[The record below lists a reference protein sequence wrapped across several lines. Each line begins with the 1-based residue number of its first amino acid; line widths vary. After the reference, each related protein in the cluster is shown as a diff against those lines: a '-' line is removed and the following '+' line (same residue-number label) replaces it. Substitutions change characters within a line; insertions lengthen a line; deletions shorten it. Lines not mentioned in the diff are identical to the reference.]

1 MENIKQK
8 LGKNIRYYRKQKK
21 MTQFT
26 LAEKVD
32 KSEETISNIER
43 GIPATSIDLLEQ
55 IAAVLGVNIHELIDR
70 NYAPPPIQKEQK
82 ILFEIMELL
91 QNKSD
96 NFLIH
101 IAELLKECSYTIK

>member
-1 MENIKQK
+1 MQISLGFTASFFKISSASMENIKQK

-82 ILFEIMELL
+82 ILFEIIEA
-91 QNKSD
+91 S
-96 NFLIH
+96 LI
-101 IAELLKECSYTIK
+101 

>member
-8 LGKNIRYYRKQKK
+8 LGNNIRYYRKQKK

-26 LAEKVD
+26 LSEKVD

-43 GIPATSIDLLEQ
+43 GIPSTSIDLLEQ
-55 IAAVLGVNIHELIDR
+55 ISIVLGVNIHELIDR
-70 NYAPPPIQKEQK
+70 SYMPPPIQQERK
-82 ILFEIMELL
+82 IVFEIMELL

-101 IAELLKECSYTIK
+101 IAGLLKEYHNTIK